1 MFDMIQSEIM
11 LCDGNSTLL
20 LCYQIGRGS
29 NESRDVEKVQKTMN
43 KSKMLNRL
51 KYKDIGQ
58 VLKGSIGEANR
69 I

>member
-1 MFDMIQSEIM
+1 MFDTCSCYMMRIQHYCSVIIVK
-11 LCDGNSTLL
+11 S
-20 LCYQIGRGS
+20 S
-29 NESRDVEKVQKTMN
+29 ESRDVEKVQKTMN
-43 KSKMLNRL
+43 KSKMLKRL